1 MAALVDLI
9 GKVAIDKR
17 GDLDRELRFMRQAD
31 HVERW
36 GRFRGKLAYGADGNP
51 RTLRGT
57 LEDISER
64 KEAEAKLQESS
75 NLLQIF
81 VHDAPTGLAMFD
93 HDLRYISASRRWIED
108 HGLKEW
114 DYIGRRHFEL
124 GYKIPD
130 RWKEHYSRSL
140 AGETV
145 SFSEDWYEV
154 EDGSKRWVRR
164 MVRPWMTGRGAVGGI
179 VVLCEDITERKL
191 AEEALRESEESLKE
205 AQRIVRIGSY
215 VLDISTGFW
224 TSSEALNDIFGV
236 DAGYHRSVDGWKA
249 LIHPDDRAM
258 MSSHLADEVLSKANR
273 FSKEYRIVRPGD
285 HAVRWVQG
293 LGKLEFDAQGK
304 LVRLRGTIQDI
315 TERKQAD
322 ASLHE
327 SRELPQL
334 FIKHAP
340 AAIAMFDREM
350 RYVSASRRWLES
362 YLLEGQELTGRRH
375 YEVFPDI
382 PQRWR
387 EAHRRGIAGQGIR
400 MEEDRFDRIDGTVQW
415 LRWEIIPWTDSD
427 GRIGGIVLFTEDIT
441 AQKEIAERLKL
452 AANVFTHAS
461 EGIVITDPQ
470 GAILDANEA
479 FTRITGYERAE
490 VLGRNPRI
498 LQSGRHGREFYVQ
511 MWEQLTAQGHWSGEV
526 WNRAKSGQIYAETL
540 TISAVPDE
548 AGMTQQFVAMF
559 SDITSMKEKEQ
570 ELKQVAH
577 FDLLTGLP
585 NRVLLEDRLRQAM
598 AQAHRL
604 RSIVAV
610 AYFDLD
616 D

>member
-1 MAALVDLI
+1 
-9 GKVAIDKR
+9 
-17 GDLDRELRFMRQAD
+17 
-31 HVERW
+31 
-36 GRFRGKLAYGADGNP
+36 
-51 RTLRGT
+51 
-57 LEDISER
+57 
-64 KEAEAKLQESS
+64 
-75 NLLQIF
+75 
-81 VHDAPTGLAMFD
+81 
-93 HDLRYISASRRWIED
+93 
-108 HGLKEW
+108 
-114 DYIGRRHFEL
+114 
-124 GYKIPD
+124 
-130 RWKEHYSRSL
+130 
-140 AGETV
+140 
-145 SFSEDWYEV
+145 
-154 EDGSKRWVRR
+154 
-164 MVRPWMTGRGAVGGI
+164 
-179 VVLCEDITERKL
+179 
-191 AEEALRESEESLKE
+191 
-205 AQRIVRIGSY
+205 
-215 VLDISTGFW
+215 
-224 TSSEALNDIFGV
+224 
-236 DAGYHRSVDGWKA
+236 
-249 LIHPDDRAM
+249 M

-327 SRELPQL
+327 SRELLQL

-498 LQSGRHGREFYVQ
+498 LQSGRHGREF
-511 MWEQLTAQGHWSGEV
+511 
-526 WNRAKSGQIYAETL
+526 
-540 TISAVPDE
+540 
-548 AGMTQQFVAMF
+548 
-559 SDITSMKEKEQ
+559 
-570 ELKQVAH
+570 
-577 FDLLTGLP
+577 
-585 NRVLLEDRLRQAM
+585 
-598 AQAHRL
+598 
-604 RSIVAV
+604 
-610 AYFDLD
+610 
-616 D
+616 

>member
-1 MAALVDLI
+1 
-9 GKVAIDKR
+9 
-17 GDLDRELRFMRQAD
+17 
-31 HVERW
+31 
-36 GRFRGKLAYGADGNP
+36 
-51 RTLRGT
+51 
-57 LEDISER
+57 
-64 KEAEAKLQESS
+64 
-75 NLLQIF
+75 
-81 VHDAPTGLAMFD
+81 
-93 HDLRYISASRRWIED
+93 
-108 HGLKEW
+108 
-114 DYIGRRHFEL
+114 
-124 GYKIPD
+124 
-130 RWKEHYSRSL
+130 
-140 AGETV
+140 
-145 SFSEDWYEV
+145 
-154 EDGSKRWVRR
+154 
-164 MVRPWMTGRGAVGGI
+164 
-179 VVLCEDITERKL
+179 
-191 AEEALRESEESLKE
+191 
-205 AQRIVRIGSY
+205 
-215 VLDISTGFW
+215 
-224 TSSEALNDIFGV
+224 
-236 DAGYHRSVDGWKA
+236 
-249 LIHPDDRAM
+249 
-258 MSSHLADEVLSKANR
+258 
-273 FSKEYRIVRPGD
+273 
-285 HAVRWVQG
+285 
-293 LGKLEFDAQGK
+293 
-304 LVRLRGTIQDI
+304 
-315 TERKQAD
+315 
-322 ASLHE
+322 
-327 SRELPQL
+327 
-334 FIKHAP
+334 
-340 AAIAMFDREM
+340 
-350 RYVSASRRWLES
+350 
-362 YLLEGQELTGRRH
+362 
-375 YEVFPDI
+375 
-382 PQRWR
+382 
-387 EAHRRGIAGQGIR
+387 